1 MLKNLAGGMDE
12 RSPLCINVPPEDD
25 VSSEFT
31 PQQTS
36 RLPVPPRSRGRRS
49 TDSFTNPG
57 ATTAVLLGDDSVERG
72 LESSYRRFSGRK
84 GAGYDGYADQQLTS
98 SLELSTSSNE
108 FVSIQGSD
116 VTTQA
121 LELCEKWALKHY
133 RRVLVALGWIPPQS
147 DCCAPRLRKAI
158 HVVLVLFWMLVIV
171 GAFIAQILSCF
182 RRDKFLA
189 FHDSHTWRVYNESC
203 HDLNN
208 GINSDAAKDYNTTCR
223 TLYCDHNHLLTDY
236 ILFDV
241 LLLAVYVYG
250 VYLFRSE
257 DCGDLSYLH
266 NLASRAFVMN
276 SISSQVSGA
285 KRGSNWRL
293 LLVIMLFCISGCL
306 WILVSLVI
314 RILTI
319 FSANLMDHSV
329 VIKWNSEIFYEAE
342 KVVLVVF
349 SLVGFLFFDMVYV
362 ATAMNH
368 AVQSELLVWLVSSIT
383 TLIKNNQY
391 HNIDAAIKDILE
403 CRRYLRTLNGRAATS
418 VALIIFIVGN
428 MAILAGLT
436 LNKMNDYDE
445 DDAFKLTVAV
455 LNIIT
460 WFSLVSLPIIQA
472 TRVTRACHILKDTA
486 TEIRSRPLLYTNTP
500 QLELDSLLLL
510 TQSVRL
516 RATLFGV
523 PMTPALVYG
532 AVTMATFVVV
542 LLSQWDDFFLGAL

>member
-1 MLKNLAGGMDE
+1 MMQDDERWRSLSLGAETIMLKNMAGGVDE

-72 LESSYRRFSGRK
+72 LESSYRRLSGRK

-208 GINSDAAKDYNTTCR
+208 GINSLRIIPADDAKDYNTTCR
-223 TLYCDHNHLLTDY
+223 TLYCDHKHLFTDY

-241 LLLAVYVYG
+241 LLLVVYVYG
-250 VYLFRSE
+250 VYLFR
-257 DCGDLSYLH
+257 
-266 NLASRAFVMN
+266 
-276 SISSQVSGA
+276 
-285 KRGSNWRL
+285 
-293 LLVIMLFCISGCL
+293 LFCISGCL

-319 FSANLMDHSV
+319 FSAHLMDNSV

-368 AVQSELLVWLVSSIT
+368 AVQSELLVWL
-383 TLIKNNQY
+383 
-391 HNIDAAIKDILE
+391 DILE

-510 TQSVRL
+510 THCVRL

-523 PMTPALVYG
+523 PMTPPLVYG
-532 AVTMATFVVV
+532 AVAMATFVAV
-542 LLSQWDDFFLGAL
+542 LLSQWDDFFLSAL

>member
-428 MAILAGLT
+428 MAILGT
-436 LNKMNDYDE
+436 L
-445 DDAFKLTVAV
+445 
-455 LNIIT
+455 
-460 WFSLVSLPIIQA
+460 
-472 TRVTRACHILKDTA
+472 
-486 TEIRSRPLLYTNTP
+486 
-500 QLELDSLLLL
+500 
-510 TQSVRL
+510 SV
-516 RATLFGV
+516 
-523 PMTPALVYG
+523 Y
-532 AVTMATFVVV
+532 
-542 LLSQWDDFFLGAL
+542 SQ